1 MSQALRREYFL
12 RPDWAYGLLRPVV
25 LSEACGFASARIV
38 LSMSNK
44 AKAIRTE
51 VRKRAPRRRTGLVI
65 AGALVVFLTFVV
77 KEEIRDELKDLRD
90 SLAAAES
97 LYTIEQDIRI
107 VELHTFTLEE
117 QASTI
122 EIRQRSAAGDPAT
135 LRYPREIKTTIAM
148 MRERDALLKRDSERV
163 SGLADRV
170 SNKAPLKSPL
180 AKMGDTIS
188 KFHEA
193 TESKVKELEA
203 APQDAATLALAQLD
217 VGYLLIADA
226 PVLVAGG
233 DLLEAIRRQE
243 EGLETIYGWCSRL
256 AFLLYV
262 FGWALS
268 LYGSLSGHGVS
279 GEEK

>member
-1 MSQALRREYFL
+1 
-12 RPDWAYGLLRPVV
+12 
-25 LSEACGFASARIV
+25 
-38 LSMSNK
+38 
-44 AKAIRTE
+44 
-51 VRKRAPRRRTGLVI
+51 
-65 AGALVVFLTFVV
+65 
-77 KEEIRDELKDLRD
+77 
-90 SLAAAES
+90 
-97 LYTIEQDIRI
+97 
-107 VELHTFTLEE
+107 
-117 QASTI
+117 
-122 EIRQRSAAGDPAT
+122 
-135 LRYPREIKTTIAM
+135 
-148 MRERDALLKRDSERV
+148 
-163 SGLADRV
+163 
-170 SNKAPLKSPL
+170 
-180 AKMGDTIS
+180 MGDTIS

-217 VGYLLIADA
+217 VGYLLIPDA

>member
-1 MSQALRREYFL
+1 
-12 RPDWAYGLLRPVV
+12 
-25 LSEACGFASARIV
+25 
-38 LSMSNK
+38 MSNK

-135 LRYPREIKTTIAM
+135 LRYPREIKTTIAND
-148 MRERDALLKRDSERV
+148 ERTR
-163 SGLADRV
+163 
-170 SNKAPLKSPL
+170 
-180 AKMGDTIS
+180 
-188 KFHEA
+188 
-193 TESKVKELEA
+193 
-203 APQDAATLALAQLD
+203 
-217 VGYLLIADA
+217 
-226 PVLVAGG
+226 
-233 DLLEAIRRQE
+233 
-243 EGLETIYGWCSRL
+243 RL
-256 AFLLYV
+256 AEARLRASV
-262 FGWALS
+262 WAC
-268 LYGSLSGHGVS
+268 GQGKQQGPPQKPPCEN
-279 GEEK
+279 G